1 MNKLRLNGK
10 VLDDLS
16 YTTEKKGNKTV
27 YTYEYE
33 YDGYSIAIEADCQSL
48 QIHNVN
54 DAIKSVWGVDNV
66 SVSGKTL
73 TVK

>member
-10 VLDDLS
+10 VMDDVTVTS
-16 YTTEKKGNKTV
+16 ERKGNKTI
-27 YTYEYE
+27 YTYVYK

-66 SVSGKTL
+66 TVSDEVL
-73 TVK
+73 TVG